1 MSPSLYITDILT
13 SWPIFAIPEF
23 SILYA
28 FSGFAGRL
36 GFREPELMLS
46 SLPGILIALAWCPS
60 EGISSDPGY
69 IMGTL
74 IIAPTNIVAA
84 LTFFYSII
92 RKFSKKRSQD
102 NASLSKK
109 VGFFLVG
116 LLMLLYLLDQLVI
129 VAANQAAD

>member
-1 MSPSLYITDILT
+1 
-13 SWPIFAIPEF
+13 
-23 SILYA
+23 
-28 FSGFAGRL
+28 
-36 GFREPELMLS
+36 MLS

-92 RKFSKKRSQD
+92 RKFSKKRSQG